1 MSVFSAQASA
11 LAGPAD
17 GMGQPAGQGLDV
29 NILMGDTQT
38 SRPQYTSTSA
48 LDAYRDARAIVRLIQ
63 CRECSLPLRTPLA
76 LPCGNS
82 LCRACLPELHK
93 RENISYPNTP
103 SREQGFVCPFAECGK
118 NHAVGDCSLDVTLQK
133 IIERVGIEIARIRP
147 RNTDTPTL
155 LDERPK
161 WKNIVDSSKEQDHPH
176 SRILNGGRLVAT
188 FTMAE
193 LGELRFDSEVSYQTM
208 SPAGNTWSTLDNSML
223 ETLKETTRNEL
234 DCQVCYALL
243 LDPLTLTCGHTFCRK
258 CVARVLDHSP
268 LCPVCRRDLNMPP
281 SLDSEPGNKRLM
293 SLLMNLCPEHV
304 AAREEAAAQEEP
316 PMTGEQNVPLFVVTL
331 AYPSMPTFLHVFEP
345 RYRLMIRRAVE
356 SGNRKFGMI
365 MYNHPPTP
373 QGELGTTDFMQ
384 YGTLLHIVSLE
395 LLPDGRS
402 LIETVGVSR
411 FRVKSYGRLDG
422 YYVADVE
429 RINDVSLVEEETME
443 AAEVGTSSPAG
454 DAIAQLDNLSTR
466 ELLQIGLAFVY
477 RMRNISVPW
486 LRQQVINSY
495 GPPPENP
502 ALFSYWLAS
511 ILPIRDVEKY
521 KLLSTTSVRQR
532 LKICAGWVR
541 VLEGQRW

>member
-1 MSVFSAQASA
+1 MSIFSAQASA

-17 GMGQPAGQGLDV
+17 GVGEPAGRSLNVDT
-29 NILMGDTQT
+29 LMG
-38 SRPQYTSTSA
+38 STPS
-48 LDAYRDARAIVRLIQ
+48 LGLLISQPSGLNAYKDARAIVRLIQ
-63 CRECSLPLRTPLA
+63 CRQCSLPLRNPLA

-82 LCRACLPELHK
+82 ICRACLPELHK
-93 RENISYPNTP
+93 RENISYPSIP
-103 SREQGFVCPFAECGK
+103 SRQEGFTCLFTECGR
-118 NHAVGDCSLDVTLQK
+118 NHSLGDCSLDVTLQK

-161 WKNIVDSSKEQDHPH
+161 WKNIVDSSKERDQPH

-193 LGELRFDSEVSYQTM
+193 LGELRYDSEVSYQTM
-208 SPAGNTWSTLDNSML
+208 SPTGNTWQNLDNAML
-223 ETLKETTRNEL
+223 ETLKDTTRNEL

-268 LCPVCRRDLNMPP
+268 LCPVCRRELFMPP
-281 SLDSEPGNKRLM
+281 SIESEPGNKRLM
-293 SLLMNLCPEHV
+293 SLLTSLCPEHV

-316 PMTGEQNVPLFVVTL
+316 HMSGERNVPLFIVTL

-345 RYRLMIRRAVE
+345 RYRLMIRRAIE
-356 SGNRKFGMI
+356 SGDRKFGMM
-365 MYNHPPTP
+365 MYNHPPSP
-373 QGELGTTDFMQ
+373 QGDLGNTDFMQ

-395 LLPDGRS
+395 LLPDSRS
-402 LIETVGVSR
+402 LIETIGVSR

-422 YYVADVE
+422 YFVADVE
-429 RINDVSLVEEETME
+429 RVNDVSLAEEEHME
-443 AAEVGTSSPAG
+443 ATEVGASSPAG
-454 DAIAQLDNLSTR
+454 DMIAQLDNLSTR
-466 ELLQIGLAFVY
+466 ELLQIGHAFVL

-486 LRQQVINSY
+486 LRQQVIDSH
-495 GPPPENP
+495 GPPPEDP
-502 ALFSYWLAS
+502 ALFPYWLAS
-511 ILPIRDVEKY
+511 ILPISDVEKY
-521 KLLSTTSVRQR
+521 KLLPTTSVRQR

-541 VLEGQRW
+541 RIESQRW

>member
-17 GMGQPAGQGLDV
+17 GVGQPSGQNLDV
-29 NILMGDTQT
+29 GALREDTLP
-38 SRPQYTSTSA
+38 SRAHYFSTNA

-63 CRECSLPLRTPLA
+63 CRNCSLPLRNPLA

-82 LCRACLPELHK
+82 LCRPCLPELHN
-93 RENISYPNTP
+93 RENISYPSTP
-103 SREQGFVCPFAECGK
+103 GREQGFVCPFAECGK
-118 NHAVGDCSLDVTLQK
+118 NHAVGDCGLDVTLQK
-133 IIERVGIEIARIRP
+133 ILERVGIEVARIRP
-147 RNTDTPTL
+147 LNTDTPTL

-193 LGELRFDSEVSYQTM
+193 LGELKFDSEVSYQTM
-208 SPAGNTWSTLDNSML
+208 SSSGNTWSTLDNSML
-223 ETLKETTRNEL
+223 ETLRETTRNEL

-268 LCPVCRRDLNMPP
+268 LCPVCRRELNMPP

-293 SLLMNLCPEHV
+293 SLLMNLCPDHV
-304 AAREEAAAQEEP
+304 AAREEAAAQEESP
-316 PMTGEQNVPLFVVTL
+316 TTGEHNVPLFIVTL

-345 RYRLMIRRAVE
+345 RYRLMIRRAIE

-365 MYNHPPTP
+365 SYNHRASP
-373 QGELGTTDFMQ
+373 QGDLGTPEFMQ
-384 YGTLLHIVSLE
+384 YGTMLHIVNLQ
-395 LLPDGRS
+395 LLADGRS

-429 RINDVSLVEEETME
+429 RVNDVSLAEEEDME
-443 AAEVGTSSPAG
+443 ASEVRSSAPAG
-454 DAIAQLDNLSTR
+454 DAIALLDNLPTQ
-466 ELLQIGLAFVY
+466 ELLQIGLSFVT

-486 LRQQVINSY
+486 LRQQVIDSY
-495 GPPPENP
+495 GPPPDNP
-502 ALFSYWLAS
+502 AIFPYWLAC
-511 ILPIRDVEKY
+511 ILPIQDPEKY

-532 LKICAGWVR
+532 LKICAGWIR
-541 VLEGQRW
+541 LIEGQRW